1 MNDADIKILCTLGP
15 ATMNESMLSRLEGL
29 GASLF
34 RINLSHTKAE
44 DLPELIDFI
53 QSHTSVPVCLDTEG
67 AQVRTGQMAGGSV
80 VINEH
85 HTLAA
90 HATPMAGTSK
100 AFSFYPE
107 HVVDSLAVGDF
118 ISIDFNSV
126 LVQVIDTEPG
136 TAALRVLNG
145 GQMGSNKAVT
155 VQRDVPLSPL
165 TDKDR
170 KALAIG
176 AEKGIENIALS
187 FANRA
192 EDVDEIRAVF
202 GKPAFVIS
210 KIECRNGLT
219 NLEDIAQKSDA
230 ILIDRGDLSREVPI
244 EQIPLTQK
252 KIIHCAKSVGR
263 PVYVAT
269 NLLETMIDAPAPTR
283 AEVNDIYN
291 TLIDG
296 ADGLVLAAE
305 TAIGKHPI
313 ACATM
318 IVKMVH
324 EYKSRDTERS
334 DIYPVDPKSLL
345 IEPHGGQL
353 VHREAAEAERAE
365 AGQFPTLVVK
375 DTDLMDCQQIAYG
388 TYSPLTGFMGR
399 DDLESVLD
407 HHRMRD
413 GTVWTLPIVL
423 QIADDSLPVGER
435 IVLTDANGDARAFLD
450 VSDVYE
456 VDLADI
462 TRRWFTTDS
471 TEHPGVERL
480 LNGGSYF
487 VAGDVTLIERPAS
500 PFAHFELTPAQSRF
514 IFTHKGWSRV
524 VGFHT
529 RNVAHRVHEYIQKE
543 ALSLSHGDGLYISPV
558 IGPKKAND
566 FLPDP
571 IMRSYQTLIES
582 GVYPDGKV
590 VLGSFATY
598 SRYSGPREAV
608 FTALCRKNLGCS
620 HFIIGR
626 DHTGVGDFYAADAN
640 KALFDALGDIGIKP
654 VFFDAIGYDAEK
666 DAYGPSSG
674 SNTLAQISG
683 TDVRAALK
691 KGERLPDWFI
701 RPEVQQMLS
710 DALSRGEEIFST

>member
-1 MNDADIKILCTLGP
+1 MPPDSIKILCTLGP

-29 GASLF
+29 GANLF

-44 DLPELIDFI
+44 ALPGIIDFI

-67 AQVRTGQMAGGSV
+67 AQVRTGQISGGSV
-80 VINEH
+80 IVNEH
-85 HTLAA
+85 HTLTAYA
-90 HATPMAGTSK
+90 EPIEGTK
-100 AFSFYPE
+100 EAFSFYPE
-107 HVVDSLAVGDF
+107 HVVESLIVGDF

-126 LVQVIDTEPG
+126 LVQVIDKAPG
-136 TAALRVLNG
+136 VATLRVLNG

-155 VQRDVPLSPL
+155 VQRDIPLSPL
-165 TDKDR
+165 TDKDL

-219 NLEDIAQKSDA
+219 NLVDIAQKSDA

-252 KIIHCAKSVGR
+252 KIIQCAKSVGR

-313 ACATM
+313 ACASM

-324 EYKSRDTERS
+324 EYERRETERS
-334 DIYPVDPKSLL
+334 GIYPVDPKSLL

-353 VHREAAEAERAE
+353 VHREATEAECEKIDQYPA
-365 AGQFPTLVVK
+365 LVVK

-407 HHRMRD
+407 HNRMND

-423 QIADDSLPVGER
+423 QVADDSLPVGER
-435 IVLTDANGDARAFLD
+435 VVLTDADGAAHAFLD
-450 VSDVYE
+450 VSDVFR
-456 VDLADI
+456 VNLPDI
-462 TRRWFTTDS
+462 ARRWFTTDS
-471 TEHPGVERL
+471 LDHPGAERL
-480 LNGGSYF
+480 LNGGTFF
-487 VAGDVTLIERPAS
+487 VAGDVTLIEGTAS
-500 PFAHFELTPAQSRF
+500 PFADFELTPAQSRF

-529 RNVAHRVHEYIQKE
+529 RNVAHRVHEYIQMA
-543 ALSLSHGDGLYISPV
+543 ALSRSHADGLYISPV

-626 DHTGVGDFYAADAN
+626 DHTGVGDFYPADAN
-640 KALFDALGDIGIKP
+640 KTLFDALGDIGIVP
-654 VFFDAIGYDAEK
+654 IFFDAIGYDVKTE
-666 DAYGPSSG
+666 AYGPSTE
-674 SNTLAQISG
+674 SNTLTHISG
-683 TDVRAALK
+683 TQVRASLK
-691 KGERLPDWFI
+691 NGDRLPDWFI
-701 RPEVQQMLS
+701 RPEVQQMLF
-710 DALSRGEEIFST
+710 DALSQGEEIFSA